1 MGGSYSRVIRNHL
14 TYSWRWSH
22 HQNQRVCWPSPSP
35 TPSSPSSNHSSPSS
49 LHLADSPSLPPPLY
63 HLTLFLHL
71 SHSQCPSQVTN
82 IFSPSTFTLSRF
94 HTFTGSQTVANVAIY
109 KSSRRC
115 DKREWGGLR
124 PYWQSHRE
132 PPRAT
137 DGHREQQ
144 PWLRPALHSPDSPTV
159 ICLFT
164 FTYFLTYFTY
174 LLGQL
179 YLHVCLLCLLCIP
192 VYLHLQ

>member
-1 MGGSYSRVIRNHL
+1 MGGSYSRVIRNQL

-35 TPSSPSSNHSSPSS
+35 TTSSPSSNHSSPSS

-94 HTFTGSQTVANVAIY
+94 HTFTGSQTVANVAKY
-109 KSSRRC
+109 ESSRRC

-132 PPRAT
+132 PPMDTESSSRGSDRRCT
-137 DGHREQQ
+137 H
-144 PWLRPALHSPDSPTV
+144 PPLRLSSIIYLLSYLH
-159 ICLFT
+159 
-164 FTYFLTYFTY
+164 TY

-179 YLHVCLLCLLCIP
+179 YLHICLP
-192 VYLHLQ
+192 SYYTN